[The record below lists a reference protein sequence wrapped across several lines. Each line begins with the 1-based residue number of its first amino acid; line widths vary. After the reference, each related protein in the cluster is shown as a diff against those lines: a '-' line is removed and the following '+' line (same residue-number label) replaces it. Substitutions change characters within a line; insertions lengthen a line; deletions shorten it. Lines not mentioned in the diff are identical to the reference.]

1 MKSLTQQLHMLGIT
15 STNISYNAYEQ
26 DEFFFIKSNFDS
38 FTYKDVDRLGD
49 LLFQALKIERFSEL
63 AQIAMDTSVIS
74 HGQADV
80 RRGFSIY
87 TNVIA
92 VNMKEQ
98 SIQSKRQARDHMQ
111 KQSPASH
118 N

>member
-38 FTYKDVDRLGD
+38 FTYKDVDRFGD
-49 LLFQALKIERFSEL
+49 LLFQALKIERFPEL